1 MKRFANWGECIHVFH
16 CIDDTTIM
24 LSVYISLKRNNLVL
38 ISQNSV
44 VSFDEI

>member
-16 CIDDTTIM
+16 CIDDTTM
-24 LSVYISLKRNNLVL
+24 LSIYISLKRNNLVL

>member
-1 MKRFANWGECIHVFH
+1 MKRFANWGEFIHVFH
-16 CIDDTTIM
+16 CIDDTTM
-24 LSVYISLKRNNLVL
+24 LSVYISPKRNNLVL